1 MAGTGLE
8 PCFSGPIQEFPCCA
22 GHRLRT
28 SPAPAPSSS
37 LPFFSH
43 HPPPPPRPAWDRTDP
58 SQRLHLLTEAWVQ
71 PPCLQQPSVSVPV
84 DLPGPGSLLSALLA
98 LNLASQE
105 GRGRVEQQGCHLQC
119 ITSGPLPLPPALPRG
134 QRHPPG
140 QLQVWMSWMGP
151 TGQGSSWAEAP
162 SCLPRA

>member
-119 ITSGPLPLPPALPRG
+119 ITSGPLPPPSSCPAPRAKTPTWAAAG
-134 QRHPPG
+134 VDVLDGANRPG
-140 QLQVWMSWMGP
+140 QLLG
-151 TGQGSSWAEAP
+151 
-162 SCLPRA
+162 